1 MSVPNDRK
9 YSDSHEWYL
18 VKDNV
23 VTVGITEFAAAE
35 LTDIT
40 YVELPEVGTECAAGS
55 AVGEIESVKATSDLI
70 SAISGKVCAVN
81 EELAEHPELV
91 NDDAHGR
98 GWMVRI
104 EASDLSPLDDLMDA
118 AAYSEHIS

>member
-18 VKDNV
+18 VEGNV
-23 VTVGITEFAAAE
+23 VTIGITEFAAEE

-40 YVELPEVGTECAAGS
+40 YVELPEVGSECSAGG

-70 SAISGKVCAVN
+70 SAISGKVVAVN
-81 EELAEHPELV
+81 NALAEQPELV
-91 NDDAHGR
+91 NDDAHEG
-98 GWMVRI
+98 GWMVKI
-104 EASDLSPLDDLMDA
+104 ESADLSPLDELMDA
-118 AAYSEHIS
+118 AAYEGHIS

>member
-18 VKDNV
+18 VDGNI
-23 VTVGITEFAAAE
+23 VTMGITQFAAEE

-40 YVELPEVGTECAAGS
+40 YVELPAVGSECSAGA

-70 SAISGKVCAVN
+70 CAISGKILAVN
-81 EELAEHPELV
+81 DELAEHPELV
-91 NDDAHGR
+91 NDDAHNR
-98 GWMVRI
+98 GWMVKI
-104 EASDLSPLDDLMDA
+104 EAADLSPLDELMDA
-118 AAYSEHIS
+118 GAYNEHIS

>member
-9 YSDSHEWYL
+9 YSDSHEWYM
-18 VKDNV
+18 VDGNV
-23 VTVGITEFAAAE
+23 VTIGITEFAAEE

-40 YVELPEVGTECAAGS
+40 YVELPAVGKECAAGA

-70 SAISGKVCAVN
+70 SAIGGKVVAVN
-81 EELAEHPELV
+81 EELADHPELV
-91 NDDAHGR
+91 NDDAHNR
-98 GWMVRI
+98 GWMIKI

-118 AAYSEHIS
+118 AAYGEHVG